1 MPAPAGAKAVPGA
14 RSLTSQMAPSEALPP
29 SSRLQGMRGRCLQA
43 SGSPFFFSDFTALQ
57 AGWCWWPL
65 RAEHDPSSR
74 AAVAPF
80 CWRAG
85 LRIDVRLP
93 ASCRNLRPFP
103 STSSTAIGHSA
114 GSQST
119 ASPLRQSYTVV
130 GGSNEKLLVFLENTL
145 ERDLLVLLLLIF
157 YYYFE
162 TYGK

>member
-1 MPAPAGAKAVPGA
+1 MPDHSPARWRLLKLFHLHPGFKGCGEGVCRQA
-14 RSLTSQMAPSEALPP
+14 ALP
-29 SSRLQGMRGRCLQA
+29 
-43 SGSPFFFSDFTALQ
+43 FIFSDFTALR
-57 AGWCWWPL
+57 AGWCWWL
-65 RAEHDPSSR
+65 FRAEHDPSSR

-85 LRIDVRLP
+85 LRIDVRPP

-103 STSSTAIGHSA
+103 STSSTAIGHPA
-114 GSQST
+114 GSLST

-130 GGSNEKLLVFLENTL
+130 GGSNEEPLVFLENTL
-145 ERDLLVLLLLIF
+145 ERDLLVLLLLFF